1 MTLYAY
7 ERKGNKITGLY
18 YSCKVEAIDS
28 VEKTFYDGIIWRRL
42 ELINRDLSLFF
53 SFKDCLK

>member
-7 ERKGNKITGLY
+7 EKKGNKITRLHF
-18 YSCKVEAIDS
+18 SCKVEAIDS
-28 VEKTFYDGIIWRRL
+28 VEKMFYDVVIWRRL